1 MEMKNVIKRFS
12 EPEQFR
18 THTLKAANVQMEK
31 ELRRQFLREG
41 GHDGE

>member
-18 THTLKAANVQMEK
+18 THTLKAVNAQMEK
-31 ELRRQFLREG
+31 ELRKKYLQEENYG
-41 GHDGE
+41 GE